1 MLKLMERYT
10 CVGFQAFKLYS
21 NVNCLISAHCHVWY
35 WCRKLVL
42 FIDDGIYGEEFMIYT
57 WGKLYF

>member
-1 MLKLMERYT
+1 MLWVMSFSGFVDLSGGSQVQYMLKLME
-10 CVGFQAFKLYS
+10 
-21 NVNCLISAHCHVWY
+21 
-35 WCRKLVL
+35 RKLVL